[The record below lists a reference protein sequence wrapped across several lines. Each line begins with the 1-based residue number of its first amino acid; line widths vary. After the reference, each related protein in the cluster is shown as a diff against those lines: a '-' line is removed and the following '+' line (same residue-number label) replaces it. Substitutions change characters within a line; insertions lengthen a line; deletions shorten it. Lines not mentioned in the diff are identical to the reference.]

1 MSQKNIE
8 RARAGLEALNRRDID
23 ALLELLHPEIELMPS
38 LVGGIEQTVFRGRE
52 GYRHWFEATWETY
65 DDVSFEPH
73 SFRSVGDQVVV
84 VYTTRVR
91 AKQSGIELE
100 ALGAGVL
107 TFRDGLLVRQIGYQ
121 HPEEAL
127 KAVGLTE

>member
-1 MSQKNIE
+1 VSRENIE
-8 RARAGLEALNRRDID
+8 RARTGFQALNRRDIN
-23 ALLELLHPEIELMPS
+23 ALLELLHPDIELRPS

-65 DDVSFEPH
+65 DDVWLEPH

-91 AKQSGIELE
+91 AKRSGIELE
-100 ALGAGVL
+100 APGATVL

-127 KAVGLTE
+127 KAVGLRE

>member
-1 MSQKNIE
+1 VW
-8 RARAGLEALNRRDID
+8 LEPR
-23 ALLELLHPEIELMPS
+23 
-38 LVGGIEQTVFRGRE
+38 
-52 GYRHWFEATWETY
+52 
-65 DDVSFEPH
+65 SFT
-73 SFRSVGDQVVV
+73 SVGNQVVV

-100 ALGAGVL
+100 APGATVL

-127 KAVGLTE
+127 KAVGLQE